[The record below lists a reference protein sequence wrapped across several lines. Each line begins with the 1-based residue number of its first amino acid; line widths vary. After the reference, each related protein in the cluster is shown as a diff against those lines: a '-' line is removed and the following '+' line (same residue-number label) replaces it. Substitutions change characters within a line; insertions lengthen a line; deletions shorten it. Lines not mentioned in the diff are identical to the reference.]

1 MINGI
6 DCPKNIR
13 SIKDTLETLQGKWK
27 LLILFTLSSKP
38 KRFKQI
44 SKDVKGI
51 SDKVLANELKS
62 LETNTLITRT
72 PIDTYPPTVEY
83 SITPHGQSLQK
94 VVEELHLWGIEH
106 RKVIMEE

>member
-13 SIKDTLETLQGKWK
+13 SIKDALETLQGKWK
-27 LLILFTLSSKP
+27 LLILFALSAEP

-44 SKDVKGI
+44 STEVKGI
-51 SDKVLANELKS
+51 SDKVLSNELKS
-62 LETNTLITRT
+62 LETNTLIART
-72 PIDTYPPTVEY
+72 AIDTYPSTVEY

-106 RKVIMEE
+106 RKVIIKK